1 MGVAPLVMS
10 KALVGHTLAGRFR
23 LTGVLGEG
31 AMATVYQGIQD
42 AEPREVAVKV
52 MHAGL
57 AIDPTFA
64 RRFRREARAAA
75 MLKHPS
81 TVQIIDYGVD
91 DKVAYIAME
100 LLRGR
105 DLFDTLSRERRLSEV
120 RAAKILIEVCEVLIT
135 AHDLH
140 IVHRDL
146 KPENIMLLPNKD
158 GTERVKVLDFGI
170 AKLLD
175 KEPKEGE
182 ATSSNPPEGGMVS
195 SALTTVGVIV
205 GTPEYMSPEQCRGES
220 VDKRSDIYS
229 CGILLYQL
237 ITGRLPF
244 TGDTIVDIALQH
256 IRQPPPKPSDFV
268 PFVHAG
274 LEAIIM
280 TALEKWPAQRQQSAT
295 ELRTALLKIVPEL
308 RTVPFRLGSTAQQES
323 SATPS
328 PARRPLTEI
337 PADSVRYVKT
347 LAPPPMPG
355 TETTPSLD
363 FSIPNA
369 PLPRNLADSIPSTD
383 RDGVVI
389 HLANE
394 SGPVLTS
401 SPTIPAAPA
410 LTAETLAS
418 GDRPPIQIAVKAPPK
433 EISAASKL
441 DRSAGERTNTRP
453 SYPAPEP
460 VQPEP
465 KKKSTKIAPKKRKE
479 TSFWILVPIAV
490 LVGITVGAIVF
501 FLTQ

>member
-1 MGVAPLVMS
+1 
-10 KALVGHTLAGRFR
+10 
-23 LTGVLGEG
+23 
-31 AMATVYQGIQD
+31 MATVYQGAQD
-42 AEPREVAVKV
+42 AEPRDLAVKV
-52 MHAGL
+52 MHAEL

-75 MLKHPS
+75 LLKHPS

-105 DLFDTLSRERRLSEV
+105 DLFDTLSRERRLSEA
-120 RAAKILIEVCEVLIT
+120 RAAKILIEVCDVLVT
-135 AHDLH
+135 AHDMQ

-175 KEPKEGE
+175 KEPRE
-182 ATSSNPPEGGMVS
+182 ADSTAGGNAPESGGMVS

-205 GTPEYMSPEQCRGES
+205 GTPEYMSPEQCRGEG

-244 TGDTIVDIALQH
+244 TGDSIVDIALQH

-268 PFVHAG
+268 PFVNAG

-280 TALEKWPAQRQQSAT
+280 TALEKWPAQRQQSAA
-295 ELRTALLKIVPEL
+295 ELKAALEKLVPQL
-308 RTVPFRLGSTAQQES
+308 RTVPFRLGGTARED
-323 SATPS
+323 AP
-328 PARRPLTEI
+328 PAGPGRRPLAEI
-337 PADSVRYVKT
+337 PADSVRFVKT
-347 LAPPPMPG
+347 LSPPATSGNETPRSPEAPVSP
-355 TETTPSLD
+355 T
-363 FSIPNA
+363 
-369 PLPRNLADSIPSTD
+369 TD

-401 SPTIPAAPA
+401 TPTLPAAPPVN
-410 LTAETLAS
+410 LDTLAS
-418 GDRPPIQIAVKAPPK
+418 GDRPPIQIEVKLPPK
-433 EISAASKL
+433 EASSTLKAE
-441 DRSAGERTNTRP
+441 RSGERTNTRP

-460 VQPEP
+460 VLVEA
-465 KKKSTKIAPKKRKE
+465 KKRTKSLSKKRKE

-490 LVGITVGAIVF
+490 LVGISVGAVVF

>member
-1 MGVAPLVMS
+1 MS

-31 AMATVYQGIQD
+31 AMATVYRGAQD
-42 AEPREVAVKV
+42 AEPRDVAVKV
-52 MHAGL
+52 MHAEL

-75 MLKHPS
+75 MLKHHS

-105 DLFDTLSRERRLSEV
+105 DLFDTLTRERRLSEA
-120 RAAKILIEVCEVLIT
+120 RTAKILIEVCDVLVT
-135 AHDLH
+135 AHDMH

-175 KEPKEGE
+175 KEPKE
-182 ATSSNPPEGGMVS
+182 ADSDASNNPPESGMVS

-205 GTPEYMSPEQCRGES
+205 GTPEYMSPEQCRGEG

-244 TGDTIVDIALQH
+244 TGDSIVDIALQH
-256 IRQPPPKPSDFV
+256 IRTPAPKPSDFV

-274 LEAIIM
+274 LETIIM
-280 TALEKWPAQRQQSAT
+280 TALEKWPAQRQQSAA
-295 ELRTALLKIVPEL
+295 ELKSALEKIVPEL
-308 RTVPFRLGSTAQQES
+308 RTVPFRLGGTARED
-323 SATPS
+323 APAS
-328 PARRPLTEI
+328 PVRHPLTEI
-337 PADSVRYVKT
+337 PAESVRFVKT

-355 TETTPSLD
+355 TETMRSLD
-363 FSIPNA
+363 APIP
-369 PLPRNLADSIPSTD
+369 PLSGRLSDMIPSTD

-401 SPTIPAAPA
+401 SPTLPASPA
-410 LTAETLAS
+410 INRETLAS
-418 GDRPPIQIAVKAPPK
+418 GDRPPVQISVKAPAK
-433 EISAASKL
+433 ETSGSFKL
-441 DRSAGERTNTRP
+441 ERTQERTGTRP

-460 VQPEP
+460 VLRDA
-465 KKKSTKIAPKKRKE
+465 KKPAKKIAKRPKE
-479 TSFWILVPIAV
+479 TSFWILIPIAV
-490 LVGITVGAIVF
+490 LVGITVGAVVF

>member
-1 MGVAPLVMS
+1 MS

-52 MHAGL
+52 MHAEL

-105 DLFDTLSRERRLSEV
+105 DLFDALTRERRLSEA

-135 AHDLH
+135 AHDMH

-146 KPENIMLLPNKD
+146 KPENIMLLPHKD
-158 GTERVKVLDFGI
+158 GTESIKVLDFGI

-175 KEPKEGE
+175 KEPKEID
-182 ATSSNPPEGGMVS
+182 ASSSNPPESGMVS

-205 GTPEYMSPEQCRGES
+205 GTPEYMSPEQCRGEA

-256 IRQPPPKPSDFV
+256 IRQPAPKPSDFV

-295 ELRTALLKIVPEL
+295 ELRTALLKILPEL
-308 RTVPFRLGSTAQQES
+308 RTVPFRLGGTAQQES

-328 PARRPLTEI
+328 PARRPLAEI

-347 LAPPPMPG
+347 LAPPAPG
-355 TETTPSLD
+355 TDTSPSPD
-363 FSIPNA
+363 IVIPKA
-369 PLPRNLADSIPSTD
+369 PLPRGFADSIPSTD

-394 SGPVLTS
+394 SGPVMTS
-401 SPTIPAAPA
+401 SPTIPAAPP

-418 GDRPPIQIAVKAPPK
+418 GDRPPVQIAVKAPPRETK
-433 EISAASKL
+433 APAKL
-441 DRSAGERTNTRP
+441 ERSSGERTNTRP

-460 VQPEP
+460 VQTEA
-465 KKKSTKIAPKKRKE
+465 KKKSSKITQKKRKE

-490 LVGITVGAIVF
+490 LVGITVGAVVF

>member
-1 MGVAPLVMS
+1 MS

-31 AMATVYQGIQD
+31 AMATVYQGVQD
-42 AEPREVAVKV
+42 ADPREVAVKV
-52 MHAGL
+52 MHAEL

-75 MLKHPS
+75 LLKHPG

-91 DKVAYIAME
+91 DKTAYIAME

-105 DLFDTLSRERRLSEV
+105 DLFDTLTRERRLSEA
-120 RAAKILIEVCEVLIT
+120 RAAKILVDVCDVLIT
-135 AHDLH
+135 AHDMS

-158 GTERVKVLDFGI
+158 GTERIKVLDFGI

-175 KEPKEGE
+175 KEPKEQDSS
-182 ATSSNPPEGGMVS
+182 SSNPPESGMVS

-205 GTPEYMSPEQCRGES
+205 GTPEYMSPEQCRGEG

-256 IRQPPPKPSDFV
+256 IRQPAPKPSDYV

-280 TALEKWPAQRQQSAT
+280 TALEKWPAQRQQSAI
-295 ELRTALLKIVPEL
+295 ELKAALQKILPEL
-308 RTVPFRLGSTAQQES
+308 RTVPFRLG
-323 SATPS
+323 ATREDSPAS
-328 PARRPLTEI
+328 PARRPLAEI
-337 PADSVRYVKT
+337 PPDSVRYIKT
-347 LAPPPMPG
+347 LAPPAPG
-355 TETTPSLD
+355 TETVRSPD
-363 FSIPNA
+363 VSIP
-369 PLPRNLADSIPSTD
+369 PLPKLSDMVASTD

-401 SPTIPAAPA
+401 SPTMPAAPPIA
-410 LTAETLAS
+410 AETLAS
-418 GDRPPIQIAVKAPPK
+418 GDRPPVQIAVKPQK
-433 EISAASKL
+433 EKETSASFKL
-441 DRSAGERTNTRP
+441 ERGAERTGTRP

-460 VQPEP
+460 VLAEP
-465 KKKSTKIAPKKRKE
+465 KKPSKSITKKRKE

-501 FLTQ
+501 FLTQQ

>member
-1 MGVAPLVMS
+1 MS
-10 KALVGHTLAGRFR
+10 KVLVGHTLAGRFR

-31 AMATVYQGIQD
+31 AMATVYRGAQD
-42 AEPREVAVKV
+42 AEPRDLAVKV
-52 MHAGL
+52 MHAEL

-75 MLKHPS
+75 LLQHPS

-91 DKVAYIAME
+91 DKIAYIAME

-105 DLFDTLSRERRLSEV
+105 DLFDTLTRERRLSEA
-120 RAAKILIEVCEVLIT
+120 RAAKILIEVCDVLVT
-135 AHDLH
+135 AHDMQ

-175 KEPKEGE
+175 KEPRESDPFAGGN
-182 ATSSNPPEGGMVS
+182 APESGMVS

-205 GTPEYMSPEQCRGES
+205 GTPEYMSPEQCRGEG

-244 TGDTIVDIALQH
+244 TGDSIVDIALQH
-256 IRQPPPKPSDFV
+256 IRTPAPKPSDFV

-274 LEAIIM
+274 LENIIM
-280 TALEKWPAQRQQSAT
+280 TALEKWPAQRQQSAA
-295 ELRTALLKIVPEL
+295 ELKAALEKIVPEL
-308 RTVPFRLGSTAQQES
+308 RTVPFRLGGTAREDS
-323 SATPS
+323 PAS
-328 PARRPLTEI
+328 PARRPLAEI
-337 PADSVRYVKT
+337 PPDSVRYIKT
-347 LAPPPMPG
+347 LAPPPPGNDMPRG
-355 TETTPSLD
+355 SDTP
-363 FSIPNA
+363 IP
-369 PLPRNLADSIPSTD
+369 PLLSRFGDGMASTD

-401 SPTIPAAPA
+401 CS
-410 LTAETLAS
+410 AS
-418 GDRPPIQIAVKAPPK
+418 GVTSGKDGAPG
-433 EISAASKL
+433 AAS
-441 DRSAGERTNTRP
+441 
-453 SYPAPEP
+453 
-460 VQPEP
+460 
-465 KKKSTKIAPKKRKE
+465 IACN
-479 TSFWILVPIAV
+479 
-490 LVGITVGAIVF
+490 
-501 FLTQ
+501 

>member
-1 MGVAPLVMS
+1 MGAARLVMS

-42 AEPREVAVKV
+42 ADPREVAVKV
-52 MHAGL
+52 MHAEL

-91 DKVAYIAME
+91 DKTAYIAME
-100 LLRGR
+100 MLRGR
-105 DLFDTLSRERRLSEV
+105 DLFDTLTRERRLSEA
-120 RAAKILIEVCEVLIT
+120 RAAKILIEVCDVLIT
-135 AHDLH
+135 AHDMS

-175 KEPKEGE
+175 KEPKEQDL
-182 ATSSNPPEGGMVS
+182 ASSNPPESGMVS

-205 GTPEYMSPEQCRGES
+205 GTPEYMSPEQCRGEG

-244 TGDTIVDIALQH
+244 TGDSIVDIALQH
-256 IRQPPPKPSDFV
+256 IRQPAPKPSDYV

-280 TALEKWPAQRQQSAT
+280 TALEKWPAQRQQSAA
-295 ELRTALLKIVPEL
+295 ELKAALQKIVPEL
-308 RTVPFRLGSTAQQES
+308 RTTPFRLGGTAREDS
-323 SATPS
+323 PAS
-328 PARRPLTEI
+328 PARRPLAEI
-337 PADSVRYVKT
+337 PPDSVRYIKT
-347 LAPPPMPG
+347 LAPPSPG
-355 TETTPSLD
+355 TETDRSPNTPIPG
-363 FSIPNA
+363 FSG
-369 PLPRNLADSIPSTD
+369 RVGDVIPSTD

-401 SPTIPAAPA
+401 SPTLPAAPPVN
-410 LTAETLAS
+410 LETLAS
-418 GDRPPIQIAVKAPPK
+418 LDRPPIQIAVKPQK
-433 EISAASKL
+433 EKEGGSSSKL
-441 DRSAGERTNTRP
+441 ERSGERTNTRP

-460 VQPEP
+460 VPVP
-465 KKKSTKIAPKKRKE
+465 AKKSSKSTTKKRKE

-490 LVGITVGAIVF
+490 LVGITVGAVVF

>member
-1 MGVAPLVMS
+1 MS
-10 KALVGHTLAGRFR
+10 KALVGHTLASRFR

-31 AMATVYQGIQD
+31 AMATVYQGSQD

-52 MHAGL
+52 MHAEL

-75 MLKHPS
+75 LLKHPS

-105 DLFDTLSRERRLSEV
+105 DLFDTLTRERRLSEA
-120 RAAKILIEVCEVLIT
+120 RAAKILIEVCDVLMT
-135 AHDLH
+135 AHDMH

-175 KEPKEGE
+175 KEPKDADSG
-182 ATSSNPPEGGMVS
+182 ANAPESGAMVS

-244 TGDTIVDIALQH
+244 TGDSIVDIALQH
-256 IRQPPPKPSDFV
+256 IRQPAPKPSDYV

-274 LEAIIM
+274 LEGIIM
-280 TALEKWPAQRQQSAT
+280 TALEKWPAQRQQSAA
-295 ELRTALLKIVPEL
+295 ELKAALEKILPEL
-308 RTVPFRLGSTAQQES
+308 RTTPFRLGGTAKDES
-323 SATPS
+323 AAS
-328 PARRPLTEI
+328 PARRPLAEI
-337 PADSVRYVKT
+337 PADSVRIVKT
-347 LAPPPMPG
+347 LAPPSGLPPA
-355 TETTPSLD
+355 ETMRSVDTP
-363 FSIPNA
+363 IPPA
-369 PLPRNLADSIPSTD
+369 PRRISDSIPSTD

-401 SPTIPAAPA
+401 SPTLPAAPPVKV
-410 LTAETLAS
+410 ETLAS
-418 GDRPPIQIAVKAPPK
+418 GDRPPVQIAVKA
-433 EISAASKL
+433 ASKETSGSFKL
-441 DRSAGERTNTRP
+441 ERQTERTGTRP

-460 VQPEP
+460 VFVDG
-465 KKKSTKIAPKKRKE
+465 KKPSKVAKRRKE
-479 TSFWILVPIAV
+479 TSFWVLVPVAV
-490 LVGITVGAIVF
+490 LIGITVGALVF
-501 FLTQ
+501 S

>member
-1 MGVAPLVMS
+1 MS
-10 KALVGHTLAGRFR
+10 KALVGHTLAKRFR

-31 AMATVYQGIQD
+31 AMATVYRGAQD

-52 MHAGL
+52 MHAEL

-75 MLKHPS
+75 LLKHPS

-105 DLFDTLSRERRLSEV
+105 DLFDTLTRERRLSEA
-120 RAAKILIEVCEVLIT
+120 RAAKILIEVCDVLVT
-135 AHDLH
+135 AHDMQ

-175 KEPKEGE
+175 KEIKE
-182 ATSSNPPEGGMVS
+182 ADSSSGSNAPESGMVS

-205 GTPEYMSPEQCRGES
+205 GTPEYMSPEQCRGEG

-244 TGDTIVDIALQH
+244 TGDSIVDIALQH
-256 IRQPPPKPSDFV
+256 IRQPAPKPSDFV

-274 LEAIIM
+274 LETIIM
-280 TALEKWPAQRQQSAT
+280 TALEKWPAQRQQSAV
-295 ELRTALLKIVPEL
+295 ELKAALEKILPEL
-308 RTVPFRLGSTAQQES
+308 RTVPFRLGGTAREE
-323 SATPS
+323 APTS
-328 PARRPLTEI
+328 PVRRPLAEI
-337 PADSVRYVKT
+337 PPDSVRYIKT

-355 TETTPSLD
+355 AETTRSSD
-363 FSIPNA
+363 TPNP
-369 PLPRNLADSIPSTD
+369 PLLSRIGDSIPAMD

-401 SPTIPAAPA
+401 TPTLPAAPPVNLEA
-410 LTAETLAS
+410 LTAA
-418 GDRPPIQIAVKAPPK
+418 DRPPVQIAVTAPAK
-433 EISAASKL
+433 ETSGSFKI
-441 DRSAGERTNTRP
+441 DRGHDRTDTRP

-460 VQPEP
+460 VLLDA
-465 KKKSTKIAPKKRKE
+465 KKPAKRAVKKRKE
-479 TSFWILVPIAV
+479 TSFWILVPIAM